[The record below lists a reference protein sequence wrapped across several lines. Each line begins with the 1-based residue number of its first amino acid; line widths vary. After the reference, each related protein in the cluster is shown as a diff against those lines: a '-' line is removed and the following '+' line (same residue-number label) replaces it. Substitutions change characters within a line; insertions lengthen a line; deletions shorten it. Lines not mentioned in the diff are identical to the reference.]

1 MRALLGLVAA
11 AALVAPA
18 AHAADRVRYEPSD
31 PWHFEALSLDGK
43 RALLR
48 HLDPEMRSSFDV
60 RVVDVASGAIVDE
73 TTLAELARVPAVAIG
88 GKPTEI
94 AQLEWMLASPAFGR
108 DLVRGAAIAST
119 FPFGAC
125 GRLAAS
131 SSSIAFDAGD
141 WLYSADP
148 DGRVRRRLVD
158 EAAYDPRFS
167 PDGKWLFF
175 RRATGH
181 ERVLAR
187 YELFVSPSDLST
199 PPKAISGTAGMHDR
213 FVVHPDGKTAFALSS
228 QPGADTCFV
237 SMGLRPPFTTKKLA
251 CVDGASERVVESAIS
266 PKGKW
271 AALSTHKR
279 GDGTWHLR
287 VLSLTTGKVVRDE
300 PEVPGLVLRAV
311 SDAGLVVESGI
322 LGARLLDAGSG
333 KDQPLDVPDLGHRA
347 FFRSDT
353 ELVYAAEGSVA
364 TLDVAEAARASTP

>member
-1 MRALLGLVAA
+1 MRSLFGFVLAA
-11 AALVAPA
+11 MNLAMPA
-18 AHAADRVRYEPSD
+18 GDRTGD
-31 PWHFEALSLDGK
+31 QWHFEALSLDGK

-48 HLDPEMRSSFDV
+48 RLDPEMRSRFDV
-60 RVVDVASGAIVDE
+60 RVIDVESRAIVDE
-73 TTLAELARVPAVAIG
+73 MSLPELAGVPASTIG

-94 AQLEWMLASPAFGR
+94 AKLEWMLASPAFGR
-108 DLVRGAAIAST
+108 DLVKGAAVASA

-141 WLYSADP
+141 WLYSADT

-199 PPKAISGTAGMHDR
+199 PPRPVAGTAGMHDR
-213 FVVHPDGKTAFALSS
+213 FVVHPDGKTAFALASM
-228 QPGADTCFV
+228 PGADTCFV
-237 SMGLRPPFTTKKLA
+237 SMGLKPPFATKKLA
-251 CVDGASERVVESAIS
+251 CIDGASEHVVESAIS

-287 VLSLTTGKVVRDE
+287 VLSLATGKVVRDE
-300 PEVPGLVLRAV
+300 PEQPGLVLRAV
-311 SDAGLVVESGI
+311 SDTGLVVESGV
-322 LGARLLDAGSG
+322 LGATVIDAPNA
-333 KDQPLDVPDLGHRA
+333 KEHPLATDDLGHRA
-347 FFRSDT
+347 FFKSDT
-353 ELVYAAEGSVA
+353 ELVYATDGTVA
-364 TLDVAEAARASTP
+364 TLDVTR

>member
-1 MRALLGLVAA
+1 MRALLGFVVAS
-11 AALVAPA
+11 ALVAPA
-18 AHAADRVRYEPSD
+18 ATAADLGPRDRSGD
-31 PWHFEALSLDGK
+31 QWHFEALSLDGK

-48 HLDPEMRSSFDV
+48 RLDPEMRSAFDV
-60 RVVDVASGAIVDE
+60 RVVDVESRSVVE
-73 TTLAELARVPAVAIG
+73 EMTLPELAHVPASTIG
-88 GKPTEI
+88 GRPTEI
-94 AQLEWMLASPAFGR
+94 AALEWMLASPAFGR
-108 DLVRGAAIAST
+108 DLVRGAAVASA

-141 WLYSADP
+141 WLYSADT

-187 YELFVSPSDLST
+187 YEMFVSPSDLST
-199 PPKAISGTAGMHDR
+199 PPKAIPGTAGMHDR
-213 FVVHPDGKTAFALSS
+213 FVVHPDGKSAFALASS
-228 QPGADTCFV
+228 PGADTCFV
-237 SMGLRPPFTTKKLA
+237 SMGLKPPFATKKLA
-251 CVDGASERVVESAIS
+251 CVEGATERVVESAIS

-287 VLSLTTGKVVRDE
+287 VLSLATGKVVRDV
-300 PEVPGLVLRAV
+300 PEQPGLVLRAI
-311 SDAGLVVESGI
+311 SDAGLVVESGV
-322 LGARLLDAGSG
+322 LGATVV
-333 KDQPLDVPDLGHRA
+333 DVPNAKEHALPAEDLGHRA
-347 FFRSDT
+347 FFKSDT
-353 ELVYAAEGSVA
+353 ELVYVTEGAVA
-364 TLDVAEAARASTP
+364 TLDVTKE